1 MTSRPGFALVAALW
15 LVVALTAAGLDIGLH
30 SRAQRLAI
38 ANTLESTRAR
48 AAAEAGIEHVRA
60 RLSHALRQNDA
71 RLQLDA
77 WAVLDD
83 LLTDTTALREAR
95 YHIAIRD
102 PSARVHLDRAD
113 EEQLRRLLRVL
124 RVDFGEADRIA
135 QAVTDWRDADDLRR
149 PRGAERDDYLRDGS
163 PLLPRNAPFGSVEEL
178 SFVRGMT
185 PELFARVAPHL
196 TQHGNGLVNLNRAPE
211 PVLLSLPGFTPEAAA
226 VVRRV
231 TAGGGELRRMQEL
244 LDAVPP
250 VARQAV
256 QSNMDGLLRRVTFET
271 REIEVVSEGWV
282 DGSPV
287 RALAT
292 AVISWGGSSV
302 VAGWRRVES

>member
-1 MTSRPGFALVAALW
+1 MSNRPGFALVAALW
-15 LVVALTAAGLDIGLH
+15 LVVALTAAGLDIGLR

-60 RLSHALRQNDA
+60 RLTHALRQNDA

-83 LLTDTTALREAR
+83 LLTNTTSLAGAS

-113 EEQLRRLLRVL
+113 EEQLCRLLRAL

-135 QAVTDWRDADDLRR
+135 QAVTDWRDGDDLRR

-163 PLLPRNAPFGSVEEL
+163 PLLPRNGPFASIEEL
-178 SFVRGMT
+178 SLVRGMT
-185 PELFARVAPHL
+185 ADVYARVAPHL
-196 TQHGNGLVNLNRAPE
+196 TLHGNGLVNLNRAPE

-226 VVRRV
+226 VLRRIV
-231 TAGGGELRRMQEL
+231 AGGGELRRMQEL

-250 VARQAV
+250 VARQAL

-271 REIEVVSEGWV
+271 REIEVVSEGNV
-282 DGSPV
+282 EGSPV
-287 RALAT
+287 RARAT
-292 AVISWGGSSV
+292 AVISWGASSV
-302 VAGWRRVES
+302 AIGWRRVES